1 MAPPAEQPTQ
11 ADASA
16 RVAAGR
22 LAFLVLAALTLAVYW
37 PGLDGPFLFDDQV
50 HIVNNSQVHI
60 EDLSAASLRQAWH
73 ASLASFPSDRPLAML
88 SFGVNHALHGL
99 SAPAFKGVN
108 LGIHLLN
115 GWLVFLLAR
124 VLGRLFL
131 AGLPKTDTSPWSDR
145 WPLLVAGLWLLA
157 PLNFTPV
164 LYVVQRMTGL
174 STLFVLLGLL
184 VYVLGRRRMA
194 LERPGGWWL
203 LALSPLIAAAGFPAK
218 ENAVLFPL
226 YALVVETTLLARPAL
241 GRADRRFLTGFFL
254 ILLGLPCLLVLIKI
268 LHQPGWI
275 LAGYDVRPF
284 GLTERLLTEARG
296 LWFYLRLLLAPDLSQ
311 LGLQHDDFKIS
322 KGLLSPWTTLPAVLG
337 WLAALVLALI
347 LRRRMPVPAF
357 AVLFFLAG
365 HTLESSVFPLEPIFE
380 HRNYLPTFGP
390 LFFLGYILSRRSS
403 EAGMHKALGLVGL
416 LLLALSAA
424 VTYERAKDWRS
435 MTSFIV
441 SEVEHHPDSARANL
455 HAARLLISSLPEAED
470 PKEHYRTARR
480 YLEQVRRLAP
490 DNLDALFGL
499 IVLNLH
505 AKQPPEAAWV
515 RELKAGLRSA
525 PVGPTRLTIGQFGY
539 LVRWHMSGGY
549 ALPREVVLG
558 IFDAALAN
566 PLFDDHA
573 RAAIFAAHRAYHET
587 VLNDPASA
595 LHYARQAVAA
605 WPERW
610 HYQDRLGRLLVR
622 LEHFDEARETL
633 AKSVDRDVAGLHR
646 QEAREL
652 EELIDRSRQ
661 LQTSSRH

>member
-1 MAPPAEQPTQ
+1 MAPPPEQP
-11 ADASA
+11 APAGA
-16 RVAAGR
+16 GAKAATGR
-22 LAFLVLAALTLAVYW
+22 LALLALVALTLAVYW

-50 HIVNNSQVHI
+50 HIVKNDRVHI
-60 EDLSAASLRQAWH
+60 QDLSPSSLRQAWH

-99 SAPAFKGVN
+99 SAPALKAVN

-124 VLGRLFL
+124 VLGRLYL
-131 AGLPKTDTSPWSDR
+131 GGSPETGSSLWSER

-184 VYVLGRRRMA
+184 VYALGRRRMT
-194 LERPGGWWL
+194 LEQPGGWWL

-226 YALVVETTLLARPAL
+226 YALVVETTLLTRLAA

-254 ILLGLPCLLVLIKI
+254 ILLGLPCLLVLIKF

-275 LAGYDVRPF
+275 LSGYETRPF
-284 GLTERLLTEARG
+284 GLTERLLTEARA

-311 LGLQHDDFKIS
+311 LGLQHDDFGIS

-337 WLAALVLALI
+337 WLAAFVLALI

-365 HTLESSVFPLEPIFE
+365 HTLESSFFPLEPIFE

-390 LFFLGYILSRRSS
+390 LFFLGYVLSRRSS
-403 EAGMHKALGLVGL
+403 EAGLDKAMGLVGL
-416 LLLALSAA
+416 LLLALFSAI
-424 VTYERAKDWRS
+424 TYQRATDWRS
-435 MTSFIV
+435 LPAFIV

-455 HAARLLISSLPEAED
+455 HAARLLITSLPEAED
-470 PKEHYRTARR
+470 PVDHYRTARR
-480 YLEQVRRLAP
+480 YLERVHRLAP

-515 RELKAGLRSA
+515 SELEARLRSG

-566 PLFDDHA
+566 PLFDGHA
-573 RAAIFAAHRAYHET
+573 RAAIFTALRAYYET

-595 LHYARQAVAA
+595 LQYARRAVAA

-610 HYQDRLGRLLVR
+610 HYHDRLVRLLVR
-622 LEHFDEARETL
+622 LERFDEARETL
-633 AKSVDRDVAGLHR
+633 AKGVDHDAPGLHG
-646 QEAREL
+646 QEVREL
-652 EELIDRSRQ
+652 AELIDRARL
-661 LQTSSRH
+661 LQASSRH